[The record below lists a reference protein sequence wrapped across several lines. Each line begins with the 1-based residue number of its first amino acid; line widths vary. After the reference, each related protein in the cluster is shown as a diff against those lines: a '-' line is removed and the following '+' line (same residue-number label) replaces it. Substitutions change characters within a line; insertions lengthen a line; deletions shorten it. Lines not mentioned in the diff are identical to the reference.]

1 LTSAAN
7 FWQGAPQSRCGSGV
21 AFGAAKSISG
31 RSDTVSRRYP
41 LVDLLPRS
49 TTLIVLVCV
58 VLLPTQ
64 GALAARRKRPARP
77 AHGRHARTHPR
88 RPVRAHRA
96 PRPVDGGS
104 SVEEHVHLR
113 RGDTLESVLAARG
126 VGTAEAQ
133 PWVEAAARVY
143 DLRRVQPRR
152 GVTLRFDRESRALE
166 EVRYEID
173 DHTLLILAETPDG
186 IEARR
191 ESLPYF
197 TEVKGVAGRI
207 ERGLREDA
215 AQLGVP
221 EQVIARLGDIF
232 GWDVDVEE
240 GLRAGDEFRVLY
252 ENMWQA
258 GIGAPQAGTVIGAS
272 LVTDGREVTAVYFE
286 DTDGRGAYYRPS
298 GEALSRTFLR
308 YPVDFT
314 EITSEFSL
322 LRFHPILHVGRP
334 HLGVDFAA
342 PRGTPVRAAASG
354 AVTYSGWLGS
364 LGRCVRLEHPDGL
377 TSTYGHLS
385 RIAAGLAVGSAVERG
400 QVIGYV
406 GATGLATG
414 PHLHYGLERD
424 GEYVD
429 PLALHPAPE
438 RPIPAGD
445 RRTFERVEKE
455 VVRHLAALRESGTPQ
470 TVFLSRLAEPDAAE
484 RPE

>member
-1 LTSAAN
+1 
-7 FWQGAPQSRCGSGV
+7 
-21 AFGAAKSISG
+21 
-31 RSDTVSRRYP
+31 VSRRRP
-41 LVDLLPRS
+41 LIDLLPRS
-49 TTLIVLVCV
+49 TTLVVLVCF
-58 VLLPTQ
+58 VLLPTHVAF
-64 GALAARRKRPARP
+64 GGRRKRPARP
-77 AHGRHARTHPR
+77 AHGRHGREHR
-88 RPVRAHRA
+88 RPARAHRA
-96 PRPVDGGS
+96 SPGPAMGAS

-126 VGTAEAQ
+126 VGAAEAQ
-133 PWVEAAARVY
+133 PWVQAATGVY
-143 DLRRVQPRR
+143 DLRRVRPGR

-166 EVRYEID
+166 EIRYEID

-191 ESLPYF
+191 ENLPYF

-221 EQVIARLGDIF
+221 EEVVARLGDIF

-354 AVTYSGWLGS
+354 SVSYSGWLGS
-364 LGRCVRLEHPDGL
+364 LGRCVRIDHPDGL

-385 RIAAGLAVGSAVERG
+385 RIAAGLEVGGAVERG

-424 GEYVD
+424 GAYVD

-438 RPIPAGD
+438 RPIAAND
-445 RRTFERVEKE
+445 RRAFDRVEKE
-455 VVRHLAALRESGTPQ
+455 VVRHLAALPESGTPQ
-470 TVFLSRLAEPDAAE
+470 TVFLSRLAEPGAQDL
-484 RPE
+484 PE

>member
-1 LTSAAN
+1 M
-7 FWQGAPQSRCGSGV
+7 P
-21 AFGAAKSISG
+21 
-31 RSDTVSRRYP
+31 RRHP

-49 TTLIVLVCV
+49 TTTLLVLACFA
-58 VLLPTQ
+58 LLPPQ
-64 GALAARRKRPARP
+64 VAHAVRRKRQVRPGHGGHARHNGRPPRPKLGPAR
-77 AHGRHARTHPR
+77 AA
-88 RPVRAHRA
+88 
-96 PRPVDGGS
+96 DGGS
-104 SVEEHVHLR
+104 SVEEHVHIR

-126 VGTAEAQ
+126 VGTSEAR
-133 PWVEAAARVY
+133 PWVEAATRVY

-166 EVRYEID
+166 EIRYEID

-186 IEARR
+186 VEARR

-207 ERGLREDA
+207 DRGLREDA
-215 AQLGVP
+215 AEMGVP
-221 EQVIARLGDIF
+221 EQVIAGLGDIF
-232 GWDVDVEE
+232 GWDVDVEN
-240 GLRAGDEFRVLY
+240 GLHAGDEFRVLY

-258 GIGAPQAGTVIGAS
+258 GIGVPQAGNVIGAS
-272 LVTDGREVTAVYFE
+272 LVARGRAVTAVYFE
-286 DTDGRGAYYRPS
+286 HADGRGAYYRPS

-322 LRFHPILHVGRP
+322 LRFHPILHVDRP

-354 AVTYSGWLGS
+354 AVSYSGWLRG
-364 LGRCVRLEHPDGL
+364 LGRCVRIDHADGI

-385 RIAAGLAVGSAVERG
+385 RIAAGLDVGGAVERG

-429 PLALHPAPE
+429 PLALRPATE
-438 RPIPAGD
+438 GPIPPDD
-445 RRTFERVEKE
+445 RRAFERVETE
-455 VVRHLAALRESGTPQ
+455 VVRHLAALRESGAPQ
-470 TVFLSRLAEPDAAE
+470 TVFLSRLSEVGAQN